1 MKNCGVLQPRLQTA
15 IVKAPLEERKLNSFT
30 LQRLLS
36 RLISYH
42 LLRKEAPAPPHLNSG
57 DVKEQNQSSHYI
69 MAGENDSEAEPKR
82 CEGREIKK

>member
-1 MKNCGVLQPRLQTA
+1 MHMKNCGVLQPRLQTA

-36 RLISYH
+36 RVISYY

-57 DVKEQNQSSHYI
+57 DVKEQN
-69 MAGENDSEAEPKR
+69 
-82 CEGREIKK
+82 